1 MSALATF
8 RTYLETHS
16 SCDRSDDMLLQLAQ
30 EIADEKTERA
40 LHVDAEA
47 EADAVFDEA
56 VEQRQGEFYK
66 AWWHKVVDE
75 EKDGTWEAHTDKLTD
90 LVNLLKEGEKAR
102 LEMLTANYRISSALK
117 ERNKKHKRKRE
128 EREAETEA
136 RA

>member
-8 RTYLETHS
+8 RTYVESHS
-16 SCDRSDDMLLQLAQ
+16 VNLHNDVLLHLAQ
-30 EIADEKTERA
+30 DIANEAAERA
-40 LHVDAEA
+40 LHLDAHVEEA
-47 EADAVFDEA
+47 EK
-56 VEQRQGEFYK
+56 QRQGEFYK

-102 LEMLTANYRISSALK
+102 LEMLTANYRICSALK
-117 ERNKKHKRKRE
+117 ERNNKHKRKRE